1 MDVQHA
7 VLSKAGPQGPRRTR
21 GGLSSRLK
29 RCNLPSQTPALHH
42 SEDFNPM
49 NVKHGARGG
58 RDGRPHITIT
68 TGAMTGP
75 RSLEGGIKT
84 KSSPNDKQV
93 LKDF

>member
-58 RDGRPHITIT
+58 RDGRPHVTIA
-68 TGAMTGP
+68 TGARTGP
-75 RSLEGGIKT
+75 RSLKGEHQ
-84 KSSPNDKQV
+84 D
-93 LKDF
+93 